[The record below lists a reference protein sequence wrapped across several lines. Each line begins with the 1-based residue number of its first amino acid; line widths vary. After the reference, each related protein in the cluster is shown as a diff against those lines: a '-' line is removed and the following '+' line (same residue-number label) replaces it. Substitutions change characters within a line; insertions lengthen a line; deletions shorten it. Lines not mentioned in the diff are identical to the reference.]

1 MCVCARRFYY
11 YPTMIRRMMRIRA
24 SDVLYTPLP
33 LYHTAGGLLGI
44 GQALLYGNTVVL
56 RRKFSASQF
65 WDDCKLHQCTVCL
78 ASPRLASDPIRLPSD
93 RFFISEFRI
102 CVRFRCTCTVVYSVC
117 TFIESFGI
125 QAAQYIGE
133 IARYLLAQPAKAVE
147 REHRVRLVFGN
158 GLRAQIWHE
167 FIERFGVEQIGEFYG
182 ATEGNANVVNNDNH
196 PGTCTSACSCS
207 CSCSGAGA
215 GALPFFLFP
224 NLYVNILVYCTVVYD
239 IWLPASEFNCPYVY
253 CTVLY
258 CTSTVREWVN
268 VLYSYVKER
277 WASLRASCRKCT
289 RCA

>member
-1 MCVCARRFYY
+1 
-11 YPTMIRRMMRIRA
+11 MRIRA

-78 ASPRLASDPIRLPSD
+78 ASPRIRSDSIRFPSD
-93 RFFISEFRI
+93 LFFISEFEF
-102 CVRFRCTCTVVYSVC
+102 VFVFDFDLLYSAC

-207 CSCSGAGA
+207 CSGAC
-215 GALPFFLFP
+215 ALPFFLFP
-224 NLYVNILVYCTVVYD
+224 NLYVNIYCTVVYD
-239 IWLPASEFNCPYVY
+239 IWLPASEFNCLYVY
-253 CTVLY
+253 CAVQVLY
-258 CTSTVREWVN
+258 EN
-268 VLYSYVKER
+268 G
-277 WASLRASCRKCT
+277 
-289 RCA
+289 